1 MNGLGETDVGPALF
15 GMVIASLLLTIVCAM
30 FPFRVPVA
38 AWFRRRFD
46 TDLFLPSLGRKSAA
60 ANSTPGQIALVSV
73 VGTPMAVIVFSRAS
87 SMFSQASSGSSG
99 LVAFVVIA
107 ILAGCATLVFG
118 AVTLLSRRVRRWF
131 GGNTSGAIV
140 GTVFVIVIVGAAAMI
155 VGVLVGLP

>member
-1 MNGLGETDVGPALF
+1 
-15 GMVIASLLLTIVCAM
+15 
-30 FPFRVPVA
+30 
-38 AWFRRRFD
+38 
-46 TDLFLPSLGRKSAA
+46 
-60 ANSTPGQIALVSV
+60 
-73 VGTPMAVIVFSRAS
+73 MAVIVFSRAS